1 MAQNSVERHLIALD
15 TSGLLALLNRRDP
28 DHARVRA
35 AFDADRGPYLVPA
48 GILAEITSM
57 VEQRLGLRTLDLFL
71 EDLESGAYSLD
82 CGQQDL
88 PRIRA
93 LINRYA
99 DLPLGFA
106 DASVVACAER
116 SGGRVLTLD
125 MHDFGVVSR
134 AGTISLLPE

>member
-1 MAQNSVERHLIALD
+1 VGQRLITLD

-28 DHARVRA
+28 DHSRVRA
-35 AFDADRGPYLVPA
+35 AFDADSGPYLVPA
-48 GILAEITSM
+48 GILAEITYM

-88 PRIRA
+88 ARIRA
-93 LINRYA
+93 LITRYA

-125 MHDFGVVSR
+125 LRDFGVVAR
-134 AGTISLLPE
+134 AGTIHVLPQ